1 VGGERGSRDGARR
14 GGERRRAPFLRVAAS
29 GRHDGGGGTECA
41 SPVQGASVPRLAAPA
56 AHLTPV
62 RGRGS
67 PHPNAVITDT
77 RTLVPP
83 IAPASSGPSP
93 GQEPLVL
100 RANKL
105 DLLERLA
112 DDLAHEIKNPL
123 HSMVINLEVLK
134 RRVARADS
142 PDEVQRYIGVLAGE
156 LERVNRRIELL
167 LRLSRPGRGPE
178 STTLNEL
185 TEELMELIQLEARH
199 VEAQVEYLP
208 QQPAS
213 RVFVPREPTRQA
225 ILNLVLEVID
235 HMRRGGTLRL
245 AVTEREGRARLA
257 VDDGASAVPAIQAA
271 AEAPRLAAAAAL
283 AAAVDGLVE
292 IDEDDGAPLLVL
304 SLPVASTG

>member
-1 VGGERGSRDGARR
+1 M
-14 GGERRRAPFLRVAAS
+14 
-29 GRHDGGGGTECA
+29 
-41 SPVQGASVPRLAAPA
+41 
-56 AHLTPV
+56 
-62 RGRGS
+62 
-67 PHPNAVITDT
+67 ITDT
-77 RTLVPP
+77 QPVAVPAQPVPP
-83 IAPASSGPSP
+83 GLSP
-93 GQEPLVL
+93 GQEPLAL

-199 VEAQVEYLP
+199 ADAQVEYLP
-208 QQPAS
+208 QGAPA

-235 HMRRGGTLRL
+235 HMEHGGTLR
-245 AVTEREGRARLA
+245 VTIAERDGRARLA
-257 VDDGASAVPAIQAA
+257 VADSAAAAVTAIQADPG
-271 AEAPRLAAAAAL
+271 APRVAAAVAL
-283 AAAVDGLVE
+283 AAAVDGRVE
-292 IDEDDGAPLLVL
+292 VDESGEFPLLVL
-304 SLPVASTG
+304 SLPVAGAR

>member
-1 VGGERGSRDGARR
+1 M
-14 GGERRRAPFLRVAAS
+14 P
-29 GRHDGGGGTECA
+29 
-41 SPVQGASVPRLAAPA
+41 VPR
-56 AHLTPV
+56 
-62 RGRGS
+62 
-67 PHPNAVITDT
+67 NAVIADT
-77 RTLVPP
+77 ETLVPP
-83 IAPASSGPSP
+83 VQTPAPVP
-93 GQEPLVL
+93 GEEPLAL

-105 DLLERLA
+105 ELLERLA

-199 VEAQVEYLP
+199 ADAQVEYLP
-208 QQPAS
+208 EGAPA

-235 HMRRGGTLRL
+235 HMERGGILRL
-245 AVTEREGRARLA
+245 AIAERDGRARLA
-257 VDDGASAVPAIQAA
+257 VGDSATAVPAIQAD
-271 AEAPRLAAAAAL
+271 LAARRMAAAGAL
-283 AAAVDGLVE
+283 AAAVDGRVE
-292 IDEDDGAPLLVL
+292 VEDAGGVPWLVL
-304 SLPVASTG
+304 SLPVAASR

>member
-1 VGGERGSRDGARR
+1 
-14 GGERRRAPFLRVAAS
+14 
-29 GRHDGGGGTECA
+29 
-41 SPVQGASVPRLAAPA
+41 
-56 AHLTPV
+56 
-62 RGRGS
+62 
-67 PHPNAVITDT
+67 VITDT
-77 RTLVPP
+77 QTLVPP
-83 IAPASSGPSP
+83 PQPSSSGPAP
-93 GQEPLVL
+93 GEEALAL

-123 HSMVINLEVLK
+123 HSMVINLEVLR

-142 PDEVQRYIGVLAGE
+142 PEEVQRYIGVLAGE

-199 VEAQVEYLP
+199 ADALVEYLP
-208 QQPAS
+208 EGAPA

-235 HMRRGGTLRL
+235 HMQRGGTLRVL
-245 AVTEREGRARLA
+245 ISERDGHARLA
-257 VDDGASAVPAIQAA
+257 VADSATAVSAIQADSG
-271 AEAPRLAAAAAL
+271 APRVAAAAAL
-283 AAAVDGLVE
+283 AAAVDGRVE
-292 IDEDDGAPLLVL
+292 VQDADGIPLLVL
-304 SLPVASTG
+304 SLPVAGR

>member
-1 VGGERGSRDGARR
+1 MATD
-14 GGERRRAPFLRVAAS
+14 
-29 GRHDGGGGTECA
+29 TETFA
-41 SPVQGASVPRLAAPA
+41 LPSPVHPPGPA
-56 AHLTPV
+56 AGAELL
-62 RGRGS
+62 
-67 PHPNAVITDT
+67 A
-77 RTLVPP
+77 
-83 IAPASSGPSP
+83 
-93 GQEPLVL
+93 L

-199 VEAQVEYLP
+199 ADAQVEYLP
-208 QQPAS
+208 QGAPA

-225 ILNLVLEVID
+225 ILNLVLEVVD
-235 HMRRGGTLRL
+235 HMERGGTLRIAISERDGRALL
-245 AVTEREGRARLA
+245 AVADSATA
-257 VDDGASAVPAIQAA
+257 VAAIQADPGARVAA
-271 AEAPRLAAAAAL
+271 AEALAG
-283 AAAVDGLVE
+283 AVDGRVE
-292 IDEDDGAPLLVL
+292 VQDADGTPLLVL
-304 SLPVASTG
+304 SLPVAGAR

>member
-1 VGGERGSRDGARR
+1 VTTD
-14 GGERRRAPFLRVAAS
+14 
-29 GRHDGGGGTECA
+29 TEILD
-41 SPVQGASVPRLAAPA
+41 PPAAPA
-56 AHLTPV
+56 RP
-62 RGRGS
+62 S
-67 PHPNAVITDT
+67 PPG
-77 RTLVPP
+77 
-83 IAPASSGPSP
+83 PAP
-93 GQEPLVL
+93 GQELLAL

-199 VEAQVEYLP
+199 ADAQVEYLP
-208 QQPAS
+208 EGAPA

-235 HMRRGGTLRL
+235 HMPRGGTLRIAIRERDGRALL
-245 AVTEREGRARLA
+245 AVADSAT
-257 VDDGASAVPAIQAA
+257 AVPAIQAQPGA
-271 AEAPRLAAAAAL
+271 RVAAAAAL
-283 AAAVDGLVE
+283 AAAVDGSVE
-292 IDEDDGAPLLVL
+292 VQDAAGIPLLVL
-304 SLPVASTG
+304 SLPVAGAR